1 MLWTLFQGTAA
12 VVLAGIVSA
21 LNLVGG
27 SLGDHRFLFLG
38 AGEASPYNLSIIS
51 PTFESL
57 IVLQQGINQ
66 KFLVLNIMISL

>member
-51 PTFESL
+51 P
-57 IVLQQGINQ
+57 
-66 KFLVLNIMISL
+66 